1 MITQEKKF
9 YTKLMKP
16 MNIEELR
23 SNTKRI
29 EPVNRIE
36 IEFQRDVLKLFSN
49 MPETEL
55 YQCVNETG
63 IFYFWNDYSKKEL

>member
-23 SNTKRI
+23 SNAKRI
-29 EPVNRIE
+29 EPNNRIE
-36 IEFQRDVLKLFSN
+36 LEFQRDILKTFSN
-49 MPETEL
+49 MSEEEL
-55 YQCVNETG
+55 YQCKNETG
-63 IFYFWNDYSKKEL
+63 IFYFWNDYSKKEK